1 MGQNGKEVE
10 MPKRRQSE
18 ESKNAIRDYKVAIK
32 DEQMRL
38 AIKDRQ
44 MGIAQEIRLRWL
56 SIVDGLIRAAE
67 DGDSEAF
74 LILRDEAWGAPASAA
89 PQKKK

>member
-1 MGQNGKEVE
+1 MPATVGRQHGKESQ
-10 MPKRRQSE
+10 MPKDRQSR
-18 ESKNAIRDYKVAIK
+18 ESKNAIRDYKV
-32 DEQMRL
+32 